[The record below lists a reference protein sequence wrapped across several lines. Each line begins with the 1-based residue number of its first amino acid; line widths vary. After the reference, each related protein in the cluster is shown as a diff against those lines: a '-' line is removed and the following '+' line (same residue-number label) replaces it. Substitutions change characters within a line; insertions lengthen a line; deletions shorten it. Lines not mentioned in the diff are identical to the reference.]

1 MWILVH
7 NIFVDPQLPIWQP
20 WICGVFSTFRFGVLW
35 TTKMLCTKIH
45 IYNQFPVDT
54 NHNQCRIGIKNVIYL
69 SSKNFH
75 LAIVV
80 NLLAKFQIKLGT
92 PKPWSISFFWSDSIN
107 TWNLAPESASGAK
120 HFRFGVIL
128 GHPSLQWE
136 EMENFLYSKNW
147 GKLILKNFPFWKI
160 LPISYQ
166 SSAISILVLVEK

>member
-7 NIFVDPQLPIWQP
+7 NIFVDLQLPIWQP
-20 WICGVFSTFRFGVLW
+20 WICGVFSTFRLGVLW

-54 NHNQCRIGIKNVIYL
+54 NDNQCKIGIKNVIFL

-128 GHPSLQWE
+128 GHPTGSGCMTLVKTTLPWRKLSFILQSLGQ
-136 EMENFLYSKNW
+136 L
-147 GKLILKNFPFWKI
+147 PFVI
-160 LPISYQ
+160 
-166 SSAISILVLVEK
+166 